1 MSKYGYYLGMTPEQ
15 QDIVKMIREFA
26 ERELDPVVKEYDEKG
41 EFPVQLHEKWGEM
54 GLFGLDVPEQYG
66 GLGLNAVTRYCIS
79 EELAKHDAGF
89 TISNNSY
96 SFGLSAI
103 LADGTEAQK
112 QAACARILRGEG
124 ISMAITE
131 PQSGSDV
138 GSTRTSAKKVDGGY
152 VLNGVKCFITNAT
165 LCSACVV
172 LAVTNPDAGY
182 HGMSLLLVEKS
193 DAGVSVGKHED
204 KMGIRLSDTADFV
217 MEDVFVPADR
227 LIGTEGNG
235 FAQTMKFLAGKRP
248 VSVAGRALD
257 LAVDYARERSF
268 KHGPIAK
275 LEGIQFLIAD
285 MEMRIQASRAMAVYG
300 AQMTDAGIPIGTLG
314 NSLKCFA
321 SEMCYDVVNMGLQV
335 FAGYG
340 YSREYPLEKLLREMA
355 GREAAGSKT
364 RMWQQSICRD
374 ILALLS
380 EVDDVSTVKAL
391 HHFLREEEN
400 APARLRVQAAH
411 ALAAKGLEGEEALA
425 GYVGENFSDVSR
437 VMLLMECMPNEEL
450 TGILFEVMPPKAAD
464 EFGQSLMACMNQM
477 DESLWK
483 YIAALIERLD
493 RDNARSALLLWFVQ
507 TKAASVDAA
516 YVLARHGNTRPV
528 LVKRLVDMV
537 RYEEQDVRLRAGKLL
552 HRLYDDKLI
561 TEEGVH
567 LIEERKNDEGEIVDY
582 EYIGYKD

>member
-1 MSKYGYYLGMTPEQ
+1 MSIFSVEYMKKNRKIGALTRTARRRRGQKQLDAARALAEIGDGEAARALLQLASDDDIAVWEPAQQALTEIRNDAAVPALCDALLTGKY
-15 QDIVKMIREFA
+15 
-26 ERELDPVVKEYDEKG
+26 
-41 EFPVQLHEKWGEM
+41 
-54 GLFGLDVPEQYG
+54 
-66 GLGLNAVTRYCIS
+66 
-79 EELAKHDAGF
+79 ELAK
-89 TISNNSY
+89 
-96 SFGLSAI
+96 
-103 LADGTEAQK
+103 
-112 QAACARILRGEG
+112 
-124 ISMAITE
+124 
-131 PQSGSDV
+131 P
-138 GSTRTSAKKVDGGY
+138 
-152 VLNGVKCFITNAT
+152 
-165 LCSACVV
+165 V
-172 LAVTNPDAGY
+172 LAALTN
-182 HGMSLLLVEKS
+182 MES
-193 DAGVSVGKHED
+193 D
-204 KMGIRLSDTADFV
+204 L
-217 MEDVFVPADR
+217 
-227 LIGTEGNG
+227 
-235 FAQTMKFLAGKRP
+235 
-248 VSVAGRALD
+248 ALD
-257 LAVDYARERSF
+257 GLLKALENERLAPDVLAAL
-268 KHGPIAK
+268 HGKKRA
-275 LEGIQFLIAD
+275 
-285 MEMRIQASRAMAVYG
+285 EMV
-300 AQMTDAGIPIGTLG
+300 P
-314 NSLKCFA
+314 
-321 SEMCYDVVNMGLQV
+321 
-335 FAGYG
+335 
-340 YSREYPLEKLLREMA
+340 PLEKLLREIA

-391 HHFLREEEN
+391 HHFLREEEK

-552 HRLYDDKLI
+552 HRLHDDKLI

-567 LIEERKNDEGEIVDY
+567 LIEEKKNDEGEIVDY

>member
-1 MSKYGYYLGMTPEQ
+1 M
-15 QDIVKMIREFA
+15 
-26 ERELDPVVKEYDEKG
+26 
-41 EFPVQLHEKWGEM
+41 
-54 GLFGLDVPEQYG
+54 
-66 GLGLNAVTRYCIS
+66 
-79 EELAKHDAGF
+79 
-89 TISNNSY
+89 
-96 SFGLSAI
+96 
-103 LADGTEAQK
+103 
-112 QAACARILRGEG
+112 
-124 ISMAITE
+124 
-131 PQSGSDV
+131 
-138 GSTRTSAKKVDGGY
+138 
-152 VLNGVKCFITNAT
+152 
-165 LCSACVV
+165 
-172 LAVTNPDAGY
+172 
-182 HGMSLLLVEKS
+182 
-193 DAGVSVGKHED
+193 
-204 KMGIRLSDTADFV
+204 
-217 MEDVFVPADR
+217 
-227 LIGTEGNG
+227 
-235 FAQTMKFLAGKRP
+235 
-248 VSVAGRALD
+248 
-257 LAVDYARERSF
+257 
-268 KHGPIAK
+268 
-275 LEGIQFLIAD
+275 
-285 MEMRIQASRAMAVYG
+285 
-300 AQMTDAGIPIGTLG
+300 
-314 NSLKCFA
+314 
-321 SEMCYDVVNMGLQV
+321 
-335 FAGYG
+335 
-340 YSREYPLEKLLREMA
+340 
-355 GREAAGSKT
+355 
-364 RMWQQSICRD
+364 
-374 ILALLS
+374 
-380 EVDDVSTVKAL
+380 STVKAL

-567 LIEERKNDEGEIVDY
+567 LIEEKKNDDGEIVDY